1 MKRKRVIYVFAFSIT
16 LIIALSFLAFASPET
31 SIGNTT
37 ISGYE
42 KAFDPGGMNLS
53 VKPGDDFYEYVN
65 GAWIKSH
72 PVPAD
77 KSRYGEFLIVDDR
90 NL

>member
-1 MKRKRVIYVFAFSIT
+1 MKRKRVIYVFVFGIT
-16 LIIALSFLAFASPET
+16 LIIALNLVAFGSSET
-31 SIGNTT
+31 SMGNKT

-42 KAFDPGGMNLS
+42 KAFDPGGMNFL
-53 VKPGDDFYEYVN
+53 VKPGDDFYEYVKE
-65 GAWIKSH
+65 AWIKSH

-77 KSRYGEFLIVDDR
+77 KSRYGESEDSGGQ